1 MEKTPSFRM
10 NVKHHTKKL
19 LAVVLTTLFASS
31 GALAQNEVKGTTYYL
46 PQTAIQFSVLVER
59 TATQPGDLCMYSERF
74 LKKSDVAMKPTTQ
87 YRILDITARAT
98 GVRDTSKMYTAN
110 INSKHSIVTLKV
122 NEDGIIEAVNT
133 TTAERPK
140 PKRFVPAP
148 KQQPLNPRDYMNQDI
163 LTAASKAKTAE
174 LVAQEIYDIRESRN
188 QLNKGQAD
196 FMPKDGE
203 QLRLM
208 LNNLNTQETV
218 LLQLFEGITERDTVE
233 HIITYIPTKEVN
245 KDVLFR
251 FSQKLGLVDK
261 DDLAGAPFY
270 ISIADLHSMPTNA
283 AVSDEKRSKDD
294 ANIYVTM
301 PGKISFT
308 LHRSEQEL
316 MTQELY
322 AGQFGKTA
330 PLDNEFFGRKLFTT
344 LVYDPVTGSVED
356 IKTEPMK

>member
-1 MEKTPSFRM
+1 M

-19 LAVVLTTLFASS
+19 LAVALTTLFASS

-163 LTAASKAKTAE
+163 LTAASTAKTARGTGNLRHSRKPE
-174 LVAQEIYDIRESRN
+174 PAQQR
-188 QLNKGQAD
+188 
-196 FMPKDGE
+196 
-203 QLRLM
+203 
-208 LNNLNTQETV
+208 
-218 LLQLFEGITERDTVE
+218 
-233 HIITYIPTKEVN
+233 
-245 KDVLFR
+245 
-251 FSQKLGLVDK
+251 
-261 DDLAGAPFY
+261 
-270 ISIADLHSMPTNA
+270 
-283 AVSDEKRSKDD
+283 
-294 ANIYVTM
+294 
-301 PGKISFT
+301 
-308 LHRSEQEL
+308 
-316 MTQELY
+316 
-322 AGQFGKTA
+322 
-330 PLDNEFFGRKLFTT
+330 
-344 LVYDPVTGSVED
+344 TG
-356 IKTEPMK
+356 